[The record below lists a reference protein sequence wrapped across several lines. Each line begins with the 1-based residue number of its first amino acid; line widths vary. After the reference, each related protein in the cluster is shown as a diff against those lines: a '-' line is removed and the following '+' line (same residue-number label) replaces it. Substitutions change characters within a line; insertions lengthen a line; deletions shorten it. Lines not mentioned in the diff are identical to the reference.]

1 MKFGEKIKELRT
13 NKGLTQPQL
22 AESLGLSLRTVKNYE
37 LGTSLPR
44 TRDIY
49 QKLATFFN
57 VNINYLLTEDDSF
70 ILDAGSA
77 YGARG
82 KQQAQALIAEVS
94 GLFAGGDMAEEDMDE
109 MMKAIQD
116 AYWIAKEKNRKY
128 TPKKYS
134 DKKEK

>member
-70 ILDAGSA
+70 ILNAGSA
-77 YGARG
+77 YGTGLQKKRTENILL
-82 KQQAQALIAEVS
+82 KNILIKSNFFLCVHF
-94 GLFAGGDMAEEDMDE
+94 LVH
-109 MMKAIQD
+109 IL
-116 AYWIAKEKNRKY
+116 
-128 TPKKYS
+128 
-134 DKKEK
+134 

>member
-1 MKFGEKIKELRT
+1 M
-13 NKGLTQPQL
+13 
-22 AESLGLSLRTVKNYE
+22 
-37 LGTSLPR
+37 
-44 TRDIY
+44 
-49 QKLATFFN
+49 
-57 VNINYLLTEDDSF
+57 NINYLLTEDDSF

-134 DKKEK
+134 DKK

>member
-44 TRDIY
+44 TREIY
-49 QKLATFFN
+49 HKLAQFFG

-70 ILDAGSA
+70 ILNAGSA

-134 DKKEK
+134 DKK

>member
-1 MKFGEKIKELRT
+1 MRT

-22 AESLGLSLRTVKNYE
+22 AESLGLSLRTVNNYE
-37 LGTSLPR
+37 LGTNLQR
-44 TRDIY
+44 TRDTY

-57 VNINYLLTEDDSF
+57 VNIYYLLTEDDIF

-94 GLFAGGDMAEEDMDE
+94 GLFADGDMADEDMD
-109 MMKAIQD
+109 
-116 AYWIAKEKNRKY
+116 
-128 TPKKYS
+128 
-134 DKKEK
+134 